1 MAVTEAYDSDE
12 LECLD
17 LLICTTNSPV
27 CKYCLIA
34 TCSGQCGEPSNA
46 MKSAKEKKFSD
57 GSYEQVLLMKSDHDN
72 EFGHS
77 PFCRDSYVSTQ
88 PRGESEGA
96 ESEDEPLFQ
105 ENINIRPRVG
115 HNSVGPELLRV
126 GLDRDYESD
135 GSTVGEDGNRVDE

>member
-1 MAVTEAYDSDE
+1 
-12 LECLD
+12 
-17 LLICTTNSPV
+17 
-27 CKYCLIA
+27 
-34 TCSGQCGEPSNA
+34 
-46 MKSAKEKKFSD
+46 
-57 GSYEQVLLMKSDHDN
+57 MKSDHDN

-105 ENINIRPRVG
+105 ENISIRPKPG
-115 HNSVGPELLRV
+115 PEDNEPELLHA

-135 GSTVGEDGNRVDE
+135 KSSVDEDDNPVEL